1 MANIM
6 EEEIKNRL
14 DAQDELLKK
23 IYQSSEKT
31 RKYFFWTL
39 IFSVVVFALP
49 LIGMLFVIP
58 KVIGIY
64 SSALSG
70 L

>member
-39 IFSVVVFALP
+39 LFSVVVFALP